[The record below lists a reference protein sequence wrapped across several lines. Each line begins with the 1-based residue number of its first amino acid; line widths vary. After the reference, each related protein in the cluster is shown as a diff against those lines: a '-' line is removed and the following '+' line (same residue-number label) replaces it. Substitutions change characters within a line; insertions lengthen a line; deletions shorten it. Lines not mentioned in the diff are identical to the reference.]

1 MRTQTQEFFVLKR
14 KTKIEKNYIT
24 KSTSYYYNVKNLR
37 RKIIVFNSDDEE
49 KKEDFEKINM
59 KKTDKKQSN
68 FM

>member
-1 MRTQTQEFFVLKR
+1 
-14 KTKIEKNYIT
+14 
-24 KSTSYYYNVKNLR
+24 
-37 RKIIVFNSDDEE
+37 VFNSDDEE